1 MEKQKAYQYLI
12 QNTLDQIPIPT
23 ADALRITGLIKQKGK
38 EASKKE
44 QDQYTILQVTNEM
57 MARGYE
63 FVPIDIYKSDAT
75 RYLIED
81 GKIRLPFLSIA
92 GTGEAAAKGLAAARD
107 DGEGTFISKD
117 DLQRRAG
124 VSKSVIA
131 SLEETK

>member
-1 MEKQKAYQYLI
+1 
-12 QNTLDQIPIPT
+12 
-23 ADALRITGLIKQKGK
+23 
-38 EASKKE
+38 
-44 QDQYTILQVTNEM
+44 

-63 FVPIDIYKSDAT
+63 FLPIDIYKSDAT

-92 GTGEAAAKGLAAARD
+92 GTGEAAARGLASARD

-131 SLEETK
+131 SLEETGALEGLPDSTQMSFF